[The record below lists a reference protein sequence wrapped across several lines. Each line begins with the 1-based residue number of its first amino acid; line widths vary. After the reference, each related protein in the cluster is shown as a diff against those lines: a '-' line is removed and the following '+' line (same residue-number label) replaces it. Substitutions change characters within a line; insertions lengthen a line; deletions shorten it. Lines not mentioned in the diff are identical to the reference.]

1 VAEIVLE
8 MEIKIKTAEELS
20 KLLDALAKEIVFAHI
35 FYRLH
40 CDLVKAMPTHERE
53 FNNFNTFWTLTL
65 SALRT
70 AHQTHLCRVYD
81 QESKSLNLVNLLHT
95 IQSNLH
101 FFSESHFRERLKG
114 NAFVD
119 SLAKTKRMPEKDE
132 VERDMK
138 LVTCEN
144 HVVKKLMIW
153 RNNIIAH
160 RGAKAVL
167 GKNQVLSDNP
177 ISDVEIKELLE
188 QSLSIFN
195 KYSSFYNASTQSSG
209 IIGHDDYEHLLKF
222 IKLGLKKWDEDIE
235 KQYEALGVQIKKT
248 EKV

>member
-1 VAEIVLE
+1 MAKIDLE
-8 MEIKIKTAEELS
+8 MEIKIKTSEELN

-35 FYRLH
+35 YYCLL
-40 CDLVKAMPTHERE
+40 CDLSKARTTHERE
-53 FNNFNTFWTLTL
+53 FSNFNTFWTLTL
-65 SALRT
+65 GALRT
-70 AHQTHLCRVYD
+70 AYQTHLCRVYD
-81 QESKSLNLVNLLHT
+81 QESASLNLVNLLHT

-101 FFSESHFRERLKG
+101 LFSESYFRERLSG

-132 VERDMK
+132 LESDME

-144 HVVKKLMIW
+144 PIVKKLIVW
-153 RNNIIAH
+153 RNNIVAH
-160 RGAKAVL
+160 RGAKVAL
-167 GKNQVLSDNP
+167 GKDQVLSDNP

-209 IIGHDDYEHLLKF
+209 IIGHDDYKHLLKF
-222 IKLGLKKWDEDIE
+222 IGLGLKKWDEDIE
-235 KQYEALGVQIKKT
+235 KQYATLGVQIKKT
-248 EKV
+248 DKA